1 MEILVWGDK
10 MKRQTSISIFLAI
23 LVILLA
29 LLYIKFTNDTQQ
41 KKDGTLTNEEKT
53 EDALEI
59 SQNYVTYLYY
69 VKEEQGRLVV
79 YEVKT
84 QEIFAQTSIQTKY
97 LPEDINQQLEAGI
110 YFESES
116 DLYNFLESYS
126 S

>member
-59 SQNYVTYLYY
+59 SQDYVTYLYY

-97 LPEDINQQLEAGI
+97 LPKDINQQLEAGI
-110 YFESES
+110 YFETES